1 MNWWG
6 KLIGTGVG
14 MFGGP
19 IGALAGA
26 AIGHLYDEDDPT
38 PQNERKARILYL
50 AYFFSCAAKISKA
63 DGGISSEEISMTEL
77 LMDRFG
83 LDYKTKE
90 FAKNVFR
97 KAKNSKRSIDD
108 DFKEVAKLIGYDQ
121 TIAQSFVGGLFE
133 IVKSNG
139 TKVNELQLRFLLR
152 AEERFKLQSGT
163 VQYWFKNGYKQP
175 REESSESQISLDEAY
190 EILKVTKDS
199 SDSELKKAYHS
210 KVANFH
216 PDKLKSKNLPD
227 EFMQFANAELAKI
240 NLAYETI
247 QNAKVIRLR

>member
-83 LDYKTKE
+83 LDDKTKE

-108 DFKEVAKLIGYDQ
+108 DFKEVAKLIGFEQ

-139 TKVNELQLRFLLR
+139 KKVNELQIRFLLR
-152 AEERFKLQSGT
+152 AEERFKLQPGT
-163 VQYWFKNGYKQP
+163 IQSWFKHGYKP
-175 REESSESQISLDEAY
+175 PHEENSESQISLEEAY
-190 EILKVTKDS
+190 EILMVTKDS

-247 QNAKVIRLR
+247 QNTKVIRL

>member
-83 LDYKTKE
+83 LDDKTKE

-108 DFKEVAKLIGYDQ
+108 DFKEVAKLIGFEQ

-139 TKVNELQLRFLLR
+139 KSVNELQIRFLLR
-152 AEERFKLQSGT
+152 AEERFKLQPGT
-163 VQYWFKNGYKQP
+163 VQSWFKLGYKPPQ
-175 REESSESQISLDEAY
+175 EENSESQISLEEAY
-190 EILKVTKDS
+190 EILMVTKDS

-247 QNAKVIRLR
+247 QNTKVIRL

>member
-50 AYFFSCAAKISKA
+50 AYFFSCSAKIAKA

-175 REESSESQISLDEAY
+175 REENSESQISLDEAY

-247 QNAKVIRLR
+247 QNTKVIRL

>member
-83 LDYKTKE
+83 LDDKTKE

-108 DFKEVAKLIGYDQ
+108 DFKEVAKLIGFEQ

-139 TKVNELQLRFLLR
+139 KNVNELQIRFLLR
-152 AEERFKLQSGT
+152 AEERFKLQPGT
-163 VQYWFKNGYKQP
+163 VQSWFKHGYKPPQ
-175 REESSESQISLDEAY
+175 EENSESQISLEEAY
-190 EILKVTKDS
+190 EILMVTKDS

-247 QNAKVIRLR
+247 QNTKVIRL

>member
-83 LDYKTKE
+83 LDDKTKE

-108 DFKEVAKLIGYDQ
+108 DFKEVAKLIGFEQ

-139 TKVNELQLRFLLR
+139 KKVNELQIRFLLR
-152 AEERFKLQSGT
+152 AEERFKLQPGT
-163 VQYWFKNGYKQP
+163 IQSWFKNGYKP
-175 REESSESQISLDEAY
+175 PHEENSATQISLEEAY
-190 EILKVTKDS
+190 EILMVNKDS

-247 QNAKVIRLR
+247 QNAKVIRL

>member
-38 PQNERKARILYL
+38 PQNERRARILFL

-83 LDYKTKE
+83 LDDKTKE

-108 DFKEVAKLIGYDQ
+108 DFKEVAKLIGFEQ

-133 IVKSNG
+133 IVRSNG
-139 TKVNELQLRFLLR
+139 KKVNELQIRFLLR
-152 AEERFKLQSGT
+152 AEERFKLQPGT
-163 VQYWFKNGYKQP
+163 VQSWFNHGYKPPQ
-175 REESSESQISLDEAY
+175 EENSESQISLEEAY
-190 EILKVTKDS
+190 EILMVTKDS
-199 SDSELKKAYHS
+199 SDSELKRAYHS

-216 PDKLKSKNLPD
+216 PDKLKSKNLPN

-247 QNAKVIRLR
+247 KNAKVIRL

>member
-83 LDYKTKE
+83 LDDKTKE

-108 DFKEVAKLIGYDQ
+108 DFKEVAKLIGFEQ

-139 TKVNELQLRFLLR
+139 KNVNELQIRFLLR
-152 AEERFKLQSGT
+152 AEERFKLQPGT
-163 VQYWFKNGYKQP
+163 VQSWFKHGYKPPQ
-175 REESSESQISLDEAY
+175 EVNSESQISLEAAY
-190 EILKVTKDS
+190 KILMVTKDS

-247 QNAKVIRLR
+247 QNTKVIRL

>member
-63 DGGISSEEISMTEL
+63 DGGISQSEIAMTEN
-77 LMDRFG
+77 LMNRLG
-83 LDYKTKE
+83 LDEKTTE

-97 KAKNSKRSIDD
+97 KSKISKRSIDE
-108 DFKEVAKLIGYDQ
+108 DFKEIGNMVGYEP
-121 TIAQSFVGGLFE
+121 TVGQSFLGGLFE
-133 IVKSNG
+133 IARSNG
-139 TKVNELQLRFLLR
+139 EKMNEMQVRLLLR
-152 AEERFKLQSGT
+152 GEERLKLPPGT
-163 VQYWFKNGYKQP
+163 VISWVQGGYAPPQHDP
-175 REESSESQISLDEAY
+175 SADSISLEKAY
-190 EILKVTKDS
+190 EVLSLSRDCS
-199 SDSELKKAYHS
+199 ESELKKAYRL
-210 KVANFH
+210 KAADFH
-216 PDKLKSKNLPD
+216 PDKLRSKDLPD
-227 EFMQFANAELAKI
+227 EFVAFANDQLAKI
-240 NLAYETI
+240 NQSY
-247 QNAKVIRLR
+247 NVILDARGMK

>member
-38 PQNERKARILYL
+38 PQNERRARILFL

-83 LDYKTKE
+83 LDDKTKE

-108 DFKEVAKLIGYDQ
+108 DFKEVAKLIGFEQ

-133 IVKSNG
+133 IVRSNG
-139 TKVNELQLRFLLR
+139 KKVNELQIRFLLR
-152 AEERFKLQSGT
+152 AEERFKLQPGT
-163 VQYWFKNGYKQP
+163 VQSWFKHGYKPPQ
-175 REESSESQISLDEAY
+175 EENSESQISLEEAY
-190 EILKVTKDS
+190 EILMVTKDS

-247 QNAKVIRLR
+247 KNAKVIRL

>member
-83 LDYKTKE
+83 LDDKTKE

-108 DFKEVAKLIGYDQ
+108 DFKEVAKLIGFEQ

-133 IVKSNG
+133 IVRSNG
-139 TKVNELQLRFLLR
+139 KKVNELQIRFLLR
-152 AEERFKLQSGT
+152 AEERFKLQPGT
-163 VQYWFKNGYKQP
+163 VQSWFKHGYKPPQ
-175 REESSESQISLDEAY
+175 EVNSESQISLEEAY
-190 EILKVTKDS
+190 KILMVTKDS

-247 QNAKVIRLR
+247 QNTKVIRL

>member
-26 AIGHLYDEDDPT
+26 AIGHLYDEEDPT

-63 DGGISSEEISMTEL
+63 DGVISSEEISMTES

-83 LDYKTKE
+83 LDDKTKE

-97 KAKNSKRSIDD
+97 KAKKSKRSIDD
-108 DFKEVAKLIGYDQ
+108 DFKEVAKLIGFEQ

-133 IVKSNG
+133 IVKANDKKLMNYNLDFSL
-139 TKVNELQLRFLLR
+139 ELRND
-152 AEERFKLQSGT
+152 S
-163 VQYWFKNGYKQP
+163 
-175 REESSESQISLDEAY
+175 
-190 EILKVTKDS
+190 DS
-199 SDSELKKAYHS
+199 SLERYSLGLRMVTSHQREKTQKA
-210 KVANFH
+210 KFH
-216 PDKLKSKNLPD
+216 
-227 EFMQFANAELAKI
+227 
-240 NLAYETI
+240 
-247 QNAKVIRLR
+247 

>member
-63 DGGISSEEISMTEL
+63 DGGVSSQEISMTES

-83 LDYKTKE
+83 LDDKTKE

-108 DFKEVAKLIGYDQ
+108 DFKEVAKLIGFEQ

-133 IVKSNG
+133 IVKANG
-139 TKVNELQLRFLLR
+139 RKTNELQLRFLLR
-152 AEERFKLQSGT
+152 AEERFKLQPGT
-163 VQYWFKNGYKQP
+163 VQSWFKNGYKPPQ
-175 REESSESQISLDEAY
+175 EVNSESQISLDEAY
-190 EILKVTKDS
+190 EILEVKRIPLILNSKKLTIIKLQIFIRIN
-199 SDSELKKAYHS
+199 LKAKTC
-210 KVANFH
+210 
-216 PDKLKSKNLPD
+216 PMNLPNLQ
-227 EFMQFANAELAKI
+227 MQN
-240 NLAYETI
+240 
-247 QNAKVIRLR
+247 

>member
-26 AIGHLYDEDDPT
+26 AIGHLYDEEDPT
-38 PQNERKARILYL
+38 PQNERKVRILYL

-63 DGGISSEEISMTEL
+63 DGVISSEEISMTES

-83 LDYKTKE
+83 LDDKTKE

-97 KAKNSKRSIDD
+97 KAKKSKRSIDD
-108 DFKEVAKLIGYDQ
+108 DFKEVAKLIGFEQ
-121 TIAQSFVGGLFE
+121 TIALSFVGGLFE
-133 IVKSNG
+133 IVKANDKK
-139 TKVNELQLRFLLR
+139 TNELQLRFLLR
-152 AEERFKLQSGT
+152 AEERFRLQPGT
-163 VQYWFKNGYKQP
+163 IQSWLKNGYKP
-175 REESSESQISLDEAY
+175 PERENSESQISLEEAY
-190 EILKVTKDS
+190 NILNITRES
-199 SDSELKKAYHS
+199 SDSEVKKAYHS
-210 KVANFH
+210 KAANFH

-227 EFMQFANAELAKI
+227 EFTHFANAELAKI

-247 QNAKVIRLR
+247 QDARVIRL

>member
-83 LDYKTKE
+83 LDDKTKE

-108 DFKEVAKLIGYDQ
+108 DFKEVAKLIGFEQ
-121 TIAQSFVGGLFE
+121 TVAQSFVGGLFE

-139 TKVNELQLRFLLR
+139 KNVNELQIRFLLR
-152 AEERFKLQSGT
+152 AEERFKLQPGT
-163 VQYWFKNGYKQP
+163 IQSWFKHGYKP
-175 REESSESQISLDEAY
+175 PHEENSATQISLEEAY
-190 EILKVTKDS
+190 EILMVNKDS

-247 QNAKVIRLR
+247 QNTKVIRL